1 MDKFIPKSP
10 DKFLKKDAD
19 ATLARF
25 GHLNELVNKLNQA
38 AENVY
43 ADNAAAL
50 AGGLVAG
57 DFYSTDGTAAAP
69 LNAAGIVMVV
79 V

>member
-25 GHLNELVNKLNQA
+25 GHLNELVNVINQIT
-38 AENVY
+38 ENVY
-43 ADNAAAL
+43 ADNAAAV
-50 AGGLVAG
+50 AGGLSVG
-57 DFYSTDGTAAAP
+57 DLYSTDGTAAAP
-69 LNAAGIVMVV
+69 LNVAGIVMVV

>member
-25 GHLNELVNKLNQA
+25 GHLNELVNVINQIT
-38 AENVY
+38 ENVY
-43 ADNAAAL
+43 ADNAAAV
-50 AGGLVAG
+50 AGGLSVG
-57 DFYSTDGTAAAP
+57 DLYSTATGE
-69 LNAAGIVMVV
+69 VRVV

>member
-1 MDKFIPKSP
+1 MNKFIPKSP

-25 GHLNELVNKLNQA
+25 GHLNELVNVINQIT
-38 AENVY
+38 ENVY
-43 ADNAAAL
+43 ADNAAAV
-50 AGGLVAG
+50 AGGLSVG
-57 DFYSTDGTAAAP
+57 DLYST
-69 LNAAGIVMVV
+69 AAGEVRVV

>member
-1 MDKFIPKSP
+1 MNKFIPSSP

-38 AENVY
+38 VENVY

-50 AGGLVAG
+50 AGGLAPG
-57 DFYSTDGTAAAP
+57 DFYSTDGTGAAP
-69 LNAAGIVMVV
+69 LDIPGIVLIVI
-79 V
+79 